1 MRIRKKQNRR
11 GCNISEAHPQ
21 KFQKTTTFC
30 ITFIRPDGDYSEQVS
45 GFGGVDGAITF
56 TYVKASYPWGKEKL
70 KKKMMDQRQFRQAW
84 DYILVQRL
92 ALVEEGRVCNYSQR
106 RTLTRRL
113 ENVVYGTTTMYLS
126 QNVGDLTPLKNF
138 TKPTLYIGA

>member
-1 MRIRKKQNRR
+1 MRIRKKQYGRS
-11 GCNISEAHPQ
+11 CDISEAHPR
-21 KFQKTTTFC
+21 KFQKSTTFC
-30 ITFIRPDGDYSEQVS
+30 ITFIRPNGDNSEQVS

-56 TYVKASYPWGKEKL
+56 AYVKASYPWGKEIL
-70 KKKMMDQRQFRQAW
+70 KKKMMDRRQFRQAW

-92 ALVEEGRVCNYSQR
+92 ALMEEGRVCNYSQR

-113 ENVVYGTTTMYLS
+113 ENEVYSTTTMDLS
-126 QNVGDLTPLKNF
+126 KNVGDLTPLKNL